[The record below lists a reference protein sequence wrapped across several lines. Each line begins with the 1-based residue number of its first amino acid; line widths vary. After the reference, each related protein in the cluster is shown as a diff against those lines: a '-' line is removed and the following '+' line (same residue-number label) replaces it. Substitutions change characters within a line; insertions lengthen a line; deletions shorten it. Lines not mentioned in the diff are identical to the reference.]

1 MNLNENR
8 VGAGAPVGQT
18 PQAGGAMTMVLEEA
32 ASTTPAPIAAF
43 TPPPAPVILAV
54 PPVATS
60 EDAGDEE
67 PGSFFDMFKFNMR
80 EAPGWALSLGVHL
93 LVFTMLAGIRSV
105 TVTEKD
111 TTITSVID
119 ELERTPE
126 FDVAMHDQV
135 GDNANVTSLTS
146 AASMATQSGNTPENQ
161 FSQELDEQNK
171 LEVPVVDQVDVVP
184 EAEVTGHVNIKGGG
198 TENVVGGTEGAIDR
212 LTLELR
218 SSLSQK
224 KTLVIWLFDASQSLR
239 ARRNAIADRFENV
252 YQQLDSLDP
261 NTEKSLKTVVATFGE
276 KTNILTKD
284 PVDDVRSIIPKVR
297 AIPDD
302 VSGKENVF
310 AAVGQVTRDFQKY
323 RSSGR
328 NVLIFIVTDER
339 GDDIDKLE
347 DTIHQARRHAIKVY
361 VVGNASLFG
370 REQGFVRWT
379 YPDKSEEDVAVD
391 LGPETIAP
399 EALQLGFWG
408 NSSINY
414 DRMSSGY
421 GPYGLTR
428 LCKETGGLYF
438 IAEEGQGPKF
448 NPAIMRNY
456 APDYRPIKD
465 YQLALSKNKA
475 KSALV
480 MAATKTKVD
489 NIPIPRIVFRA
500 DTDNALREE
509 ITESQKP
516 AALVDAK
523 VNEMVNILAAGEKD
537 REKITEP
544 RWRAAFDLAYGRA
557 LAMRV
562 RYFGYNTVLT
572 EMKGL
577 PKSFTKKGNN
587 QWKLVPS
594 KNIAGG
600 PAVKKIEKQATTYLK
615 RVVDEHPGTPWAMLA
630 EQELTSPLGWEWQEA
645 SADYVKMDRAQ
656 AAAKQVR
663 LADDEKKKEAAKK
676 GMPIPGKVPPKL

>member
-1 MNLNENR
+1 MELEPLET
-8 VGAGAPVGQT
+8 ASAPNT
-18 PQAGGAMTMVLEEA
+18 AFANTATLPLPRIA
-32 ASTTPAPIAAF
+32 ADASAPSGEDEHRPYLAAF
-43 TPPPAPVILAV
+43 TL
-54 PPVATS
+54 
-60 EDAGDEE
+60 
-67 PGSFFDMFKFNMR
+67 R

-93 LVFTMLAGIRSV
+93 LVLFVLAGIRQV
-105 TVTEKD
+105 HVTEQD
-111 TTITSVID
+111 NTIISTIED
-119 ELERTPE
+119 LEQAPA
-126 FDVAMHDQV
+126 FDAAMHDQEGTGAIV
-135 GDNANVTSLTS
+135 NSLTS
-146 AASMATQSGNTPENQ
+146 AASVATQQGNNPQTSFEQDLQEN
-161 FSQELDEQNK
+161 NK
-171 LEVPVVDQVDVVP
+171 IEVPVTDELEMPP
-184 EAEVTGHVNIKGGG
+184 EAEVTGTVNVKGGG

-212 LTLELR
+212 LTMELR

-252 YQQLDSLDP
+252 YKQLDSLDV
-261 NTEKSLKTVVATFGE
+261 NAERSLKTVVATFGE
-276 KTNILTKD
+276 KSTILTKE
-284 PVDDVRSIIPKVR
+284 PVDDVRSLIPKVR

-310 AAVGQVTRDFQKY
+310 ATVGLVTREFQKH
-323 RSSGR
+323 RAGR

-347 DTIHQARRHAIKVY
+347 DTIHQARRYGIKVFA
-361 VVGNASLFG
+361 VGNASLFG
-370 REQGFVRWT
+370 REKGYVRWT
-379 YPDKSEEDVAVD
+379 YPDKTEEDLPVD

-408 NSSINY
+408 NSAVDYS
-414 DRMSSGY
+414 RMSSGY
-421 GPYGLTR
+421 GPYALTR

-456 APDYRPIKD
+456 QPDYRPVRE
-465 YQLALSKNKA
+465 YQKALEKNKA
-475 KSALV
+475 KAALV
-480 MAATKTKVD
+480 MAATKGKAEDIT
-489 NIPIPRIVFRA
+489 IPKLIFRA

-516 AALVDAK
+516 AALIDTK
-523 VNEMVNILAAGEKD
+523 VNEMVSILSTGEKD

-544 RWRAAFDLAYGRA
+544 RWRASYDLAFGRA

-572 EMKGL
+572 EMKSL
-577 PKSFTKKGNN
+577 PKPFQKKGDN
-587 QWKLVPS
+587 QWKLVAS
-594 KNIAGG
+594 KTIAGG
-600 PAVKKIEKQATTYLK
+600 PAVKKIEKQATMYLK

-630 EQELTSPLGWEWQEA
+630 ERELAQPMGWEWQAA
-645 SADYVKMDRAQ
+645 SADYVKMDRDQ
-656 AAAKQVR
+656 ARAKQIR

-676 GMPIPGKVPPKL
+676 GMKIPEKEKPKL